1 MFRTKYDT
9 KEPVYSEVGSPI
21 KKLYQL
27 RETKNGE
34 ELVEIGE
41 TDLYKYIQSHA
52 DSVDIHKILER
63 CAMIEDYG
71 LLNKVPATYMDITE
85 MPKTLAEAYEQVQN
99 AKDLFNRMPIE
110 IKEKYDNNFVQ
121 FISGLGDSKF
131 NNIVEEYVKKL
142 AVENA
147 PLSDE
152 VKTNES

>member
-1 MFRTKYDT
+1 MFRTKYDER
-9 KEPVYSEVGSPI
+9 KIVYSEPGSGI
-21 KKLYQL
+21 KKVYQL
-27 RETKNGE
+27 RETKDGE
-34 ELVEIGE
+34 DLVEIGE

-71 LLNKVPATYMDITE
+71 LLNKVPGIYMDITE

-99 AKDLFNRMPIE
+99 AKDLFNRMPVD

-131 NNIVEEYVKKL
+131 NNLVEEYVKKL
-142 AVENA
+142 AVKDA
-147 PLSDE
+147 PIDKEVKSDE
-152 VKTNES
+152 S